1 MKNNY
6 LLALGI
12 FFLTANTLRAQSW
25 FDNNPQWVNYF
36 TFGFAGG
43 GFEYVSVAGDTVLQ
57 GKTAKILKRFRDMN
71 SVPDN
76 TDFRVAR
83 QSGDTIWC
91 WNHTQNQFFVN
102 YNFSLAPG
110 DSVEVPFY
118 WNNNGAFKY
127 TVATTG
133 SVFIGGQ
140 SRRFQLVDI
149 STGYNAL
156 KCSALIV
163 ENIGMLNGQCT
174 NSDNNN
180 LTYTEGHH
188 FFLDEPNLGATDGPD
203 WFLCRFEDDKGEYA
217 VAGGICDPLTGTGD
231 APESH
236 AVFSIAP
243 NPFGDQISVMTPE
256 GEAASLVRVFDCYGR
271 LVKSVSRPAKGIVRT
286 DDLLSGLY
294 FIEVVSVRQQRSLLK
309 AVKY

>member
-6 LLALGI
+6 LLVLGI
-12 FFLTANTLRAQSW
+12 LFLTVNTLRSQSW

-36 TFGFAGG
+36 TFGFAGS
-43 GFEYVSVAGDTVLQ
+43 GFEYVSVAGDTVVQ

-83 QSGDTIWC
+83 QSGDTVWC
-91 WNHTQNQFFVN
+91 WNHAQNQFFIN
-102 YNFSLAPG
+102 YNFSLNQG
-110 DSVEVPFY
+110 DSVTVPFY
-118 WNNNGAFKY
+118 WNSNGAFKY

-149 STGYNAL
+149 YTGYNAL

-203 WFLCRFEDDKGEYA
+203 WFLCRFQNDEGEYA
-217 VAGGICDPLTGTGD
+217 VGGAACDPLTDTGD
-231 APESH
+231 APEGD
-236 AVFSIAP
+236 AGFSIVP
-243 NPFGDQISVMTPE
+243 NPFGDQFSIMAPAGETIS
-256 GEAASLVRVFDCYGR
+256 LLRLFDCSGR
-271 LVKSVSRPAKGIVRT
+271 LVTSVSQAAKSIICTADLPPGI
-286 DDLLSGLY
+286 Y
-294 FIEVVSVRQQRSLLK
+294 FIEVISVGQERSFLK
-309 AVKY
+309 AVKQ